1 MIILYL
7 KEDFGM
13 LNKEAQRNLQLIKQM
28 IIQIWGEDCELLN
41 IDIKDSPYSEFEL
54 LIRLYHKVEAGRYYD
69 RSALDIGIKQNEK
82 YILLGNLTNKP
93 VVRGIKAMDPK
104 NLRSNFLILNEVAQ
118 AIVENYK

>member
-54 LIRLYHKVEAGRYYD
+54 LIRLYHKVEAGIYYD

>member
-1 MIILYL
+1 
-7 KEDFGM
+7 M

-41 IDIKDSPYSEFEL
+41 IDIKDSPYAEFEL
-54 LIRLYHKVEAGRYYD
+54 LIRLYHKVEAGIYYD